1 MTRKRTCRESGQ
13 RSARSSCLT
22 MCFTRRSA
30 RRSMKMPHKGVS
42 RGHDVEG
49 RSWSDAGGVLGQ
61 TREYARVS
69 AGTRFPILT
78 PPTPRSLSF
87 PASEHARTP
96 TLARTSRRLDKPQ
109 PPYTPSLMT
118 KAIPFPCTPTGHDDE
133 IPSADTAGNPPLR
146 TAPSRSSSCRN
157 DEV

>member
-61 TREYARVS
+61 ARQYARVS
-69 AGTRFPILT
+69 AGPRFPILT
-78 PPTPRSLSF
+78 PSTPRSVTFS
-87 PASEHARTP
+87 ASEHARTP
-96 TLARTSRRLDKPQ
+96 VRARTFHRLYDKLQ
-109 PPYTPSLMT
+109 PPYTPSTQT
-118 KAIPFPCTPTGHDDE
+118 KAIPFPTTPTRHDNE
-133 IPSADTAGNPPLR
+133 IPSADTAGKPPSC
-146 TAPSRSSSCRN
+146 TPPSRGSS
-157 DEV
+157 